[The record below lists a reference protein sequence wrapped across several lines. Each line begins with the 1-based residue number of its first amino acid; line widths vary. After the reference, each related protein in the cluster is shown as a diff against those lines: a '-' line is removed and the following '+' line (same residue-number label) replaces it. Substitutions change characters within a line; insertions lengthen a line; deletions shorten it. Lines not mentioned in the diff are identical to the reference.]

1 MGPCSRLRTCLD
13 GLGRGPASIGDEV
26 PLLYIP
32 KSFTCK
38 ACKSLLSH
46 PIDACPICGDQFY
59 WLVEP
64 KGELSQAV
72 KDHFVRKMEQLVE
85 GKASREFL
93 THGGFLWLP
102 HRFWDFDAEG
112 ESLADLDWA
121 VRLELF
127 QHENTAPEQSA
138 KARTA
143 EATKKPRSAWDTI
156 PKAPLPHFAQV
167 RQAVQVEREGKRPGF
182 AAPAPPSSAPAP
194 PAAAPA
200 ESFVRGSLI
209 PAPLFAPLM
218 VLAFFLFLSL
228 SYLVLRYHKNT
239 RPVSLPA
246 ASAEVANESALL
258 P

>member
-1 MGPCSRLRTCLD
+1 M
-13 GLGRGPASIGDEV
+13 
-26 PLLYIP
+26 LYIP

-64 KGELSQAV
+64 KGELSQSL
-72 KDHFVRKMEQLVE
+72 KEDFVRRMEQLVE
-85 GKASREFL
+85 GRASREFL
-93 THGGFLWLP
+93 THGGYLWLP
-102 HRFWDFDAEG
+102 HRFWECDAEG

-127 QHENTAPEQSA
+127 QHESVAEQTPESRA
-138 KARTA
+138 S
-143 EATKKPRSAWDTI
+143 EAAKKPRTAWDTI

-167 RQAVQVEREGKRPGF
+167 RPTVKAESEAKRPEYS
-182 AAPAPPSSAPAP
+182 APAPPSSAPAP

-200 ESFVRGSLI
+200 ETLARGRLI

-218 VLAFFLFLSL
+218 VLAFFLLLSL

-239 RPVSLPA
+239 RPVSLRA